1 MPERTRPGPYR
12 QVDVLA
18 SLSPDER
25 AKVLAYAQRRQF
37 QAGATLYMTGDH
49 SATLYILSEGIART
63 YWTGAGGRE
72 LTVGV
77 WMPGYLVG
85 APDVATGRRALSAA
99 ALRDVVAYEFS
110 AESLKAASQ
119 EVPAFGWG
127 LVLALSFK
135 VRWVSMIAANLR
147 TKDAMT
153 RLCEL
158 IVMLGDVYGDHSGEK
173 VTIATKFTQEELAL
187 MIGCTRQWT
196 SRSLTELR
204 QRKILAMGEHGT
216 MQFDRAAIRR
226 FLARRQGISAAR

>member
-1 MPERTRPGPYR
+1 MLGF
-12 QVDVLA
+12 
-18 SLSPDER
+18 
-25 AKVLAYAQRRQF
+25 AQLRRF

-49 SATLYILSEGIART
+49 SSSVYILREGIART

-77 WMPGYLVG
+77 WLPGDIVG

-99 ALRDVVAYEFS
+99 ALRDVTAYEFS
-110 AESLKAASQ
+110 TESLMAASAA
-119 EVPAFGWG
+119 VPAFAWA
-127 LVLALSFK
+127 LILALSFK

-147 TKDAMT
+147 TKDALT

-158 IVMLGDVYGDHSGEK
+158 IVMLGDVYGEDDRSGK
-173 VTIATKFTQEELAL
+173 ITLSAKFTQEELAL

-204 QRKILAMGEHGT
+204 ERNIVGSSRQGT
-216 MQFDRAAIRR
+216 MQFDRGAMRR
-226 FLARRQGISAAR
+226 FMAQRQGI